1 MVAVPA
7 SGGLL
12 RLTAS
17 RTSGWNRCAAAQ
29 PYRSCHAIA
38 QREELEQEIAALENE
53 ASADVSPGFPRGS
66 ARVSRVSLRILR
78 SEWTFRVKRR
88 ALHAAIQAREETP
101 RGTHGVARGT
111 RALPARM
118 EIFREVGSGR
128 TVAA

>member
-38 QREELEQEIAALENE
+38 QREELEQEIATLQAE
-53 ASADVSPGFPRGS
+53 ADRVAEPGNANVLVG
-66 ARVSRVSLRILR
+66 
-78 SEWTFRVKRR
+78 RR
-88 ALHAAIQAREETP
+88 AR
-101 RGTHGVARGT
+101 
-111 RALPARM
+111 
-118 EIFREVGSGR
+118 
-128 TVAA
+128 